1 MGIKEVCHGLT
12 IYIAPPMRYRPAK
25 HFTPKNHW
33 INDPNGLIFHG
44 GKYHLF
50 FQHNPF
56 KNKWGH
62 MSWGHAVSKDLINW
76 EELPVAIPEQADHA
90 IFSGSAVFD
99 KENSRLVAIYSGH
112 KEGNQSQYV
121 AFSYDGGITW
131 KNNQKVLDLDMT
143 DFRDPKVIEYEN
155 KWIMSVAKSKELK
168 ISFFE
173 STDLINWNFLSDFH
187 SPEIGDIYECPDLFQ
202 LDGQWV
208 LIISTNPGGP
218 AGGSGMHY
226 LIGEFDGKSFT
237 PNSNAKNLD
246 YGPDYYAA
254 VTFNDAAERIS
265 IGWMNNWAYAHESKF
280 ETSRT
285 WNGSMTAARKLSINN
300 GELKQEFIGEVQ
312 NYKIDSSEF
321 EFVYENGA
329 LKFKRDQKNLI
340 IDRSELWSSSIPTFS
355 MPIQDGPL
363 ELTVL
368 FDAGS
373 IELMVNGAS
382 TATALLEV
390 GYETPLLR
398 SK

>member
-1 MGIKEVCHGLT
+1 
-12 IYIAPPMRYRPAK
+12 MRYRPAK